1 MITTG
6 AEETI
11 APAAS
16 VALAT
21 SVMVLPAAVPA
32 FADTEKL
39 DPTVGRVPEMLAGAA
54 TAPGPVAESESCVI
68 AAPAVFHA
76 LATAV
81 SELPACSVARLSGE
95 VIATWTAVMLI
106 AAEVTAAA
114 LRAVPALASV
124 PVAPVVSVKVPS
136 DCAVK
141 AMWSTALPLPG
152 TVCAAGSGPD
162 WTAVA
167 LAETPE
173 SCTRS
178 AAASPSLR
186 SATETSIASPR

>member
-1 MITTG
+1 MVITTG
-6 AEETI
+6 SEETI

-21 SVMVLPAAVPA
+21 RVMVLPAAAPE

-54 TAPGPVAESESCVI
+54 TVPGPVAESESWVI

-81 SELPACSVARLSGE
+81 RDPPPCSVAGLSGA
-95 VIATWTAVMLI
+95 VIATW
-106 AAEVTAAA
+106 
-114 LRAVPALASV
+114 PA
-124 PVAPVVSVKVPS
+124 VSVKVPS

-141 AMWSTALPLPG
+141 AM
-152 TVCAAGSGPD
+152 
-162 WTAVA
+162 
-167 LAETPE
+167 
-173 SCTRS
+173 
-178 AAASPSLR
+178 
-186 SATETSIASPR
+186 

>member
-1 MITTG
+1 MGRQRSASVTGGPMVITTG
-6 AEETI
+6 LEEKI

-21 SVMVLPAAVPA
+21 SVMVLPAAA
-32 FADTEKL
+32 
-39 DPTVGRVPEMLAGAA
+39 TV
-54 TAPGPVAESESCVI
+54 PGPVAERESWVI

-81 SELPACSVARLSGE
+81 RDPPPCSVAVLSGE

-114 LRAVPALASV
+114 LIAVPALASV
-124 PVAPVVSVKVPS
+124 PVAPVVRVKVPS

-141 AMWSTALPLPG
+141 AM
-152 TVCAAGSGPD
+152 
-162 WTAVA
+162 
-167 LAETPE
+167 
-173 SCTRS
+173 
-178 AAASPSLR
+178 
-186 SATETSIASPR
+186 

>member
-1 MITTG
+1 MGRQRSASVTGGPMVITTG

-21 SVMVLPAAVPA
+21 SVMVLPAAAPA

-124 PVAPVVSVKVPS
+124 PVAPAVRVKVPS

-141 AMWSTALPLPG
+141 AM
-152 TVCAAGSGPD
+152 
-162 WTAVA
+162 
-167 LAETPE
+167 
-173 SCTRS
+173 
-178 AAASPSLR
+178 
-186 SATETSIASPR
+186 